1 MTCFASLYSDIIL
14 KKIVT
19 KIKKDTALKNK
30 ATLQKLESGL
40 DGSVRTQRHWKAAA
54 NSEFYY
60 NEMVTGY
67 KLMRDLDTLTNWSD
81 KLHQERYSFM
91 AKFDD
96 VLQTYQESY
105 KEESEW

>member
-19 KIKKDTALKNK
+19 KIKKDTELKNK

-54 NSEFYY
+54 SSEFYY
-60 NEMVTGY
+60 REMVTGY
-67 KLMRDLDTLTNWSD
+67 ERMRDLDKLTNWSE
-81 KLHQERYSFM
+81 KLNQDRYSFM
-91 AKFDD
+91 TKFDE
-96 VLQTYQESY
+96 VLQTYRDYYEEV
-105 KEESEW
+105 KE